1 MHHLAFKKTRFFSHH
16 MEANYNWEWNLP
28 LVYWP
33 HQDVTK
39 YITDKAIWDKK
50 YVCVCLCV
58 SVCSQKC
65 LWKWKPTLF
74 CTDVTWCDFM
84 ILLQRNRLQPWRL
97 LLCHVLPEHVQSL
110 SFAPNRGTTFIW
122 FWQTRKGRIVRCV
135 RFHYTN
141 TSMIVKTKWICLR
154 KVKNGWGKIKSSH
167 QFKNRGDM
175 PILVSSIASASFL
188 GSTMLSNILEMD
200 TIRSF

>member
-1 MHHLAFKKTRFFSHH
+1 MEFAFGVLTPSGCNKIYYRQSY
-16 MEANYNWEWNLP
+16 MRQE
-28 LVYWP
+28 
-33 HQDVTK
+33 
-39 YITDKAIWDKK
+39 
-50 YVCVCLCV
+50 VCVCV
-58 SVCSQKC
+58 SVCICVFSKMSMKMEAYSFLYRCYLMWLYDFTTKKQTA
-65 LWKWKPTLF
+65 TLE
-74 CTDVTWCDFM
+74 T
-84 ILLQRNRLQPWRL
+84 L
-97 LLCHVLPEHVQSL
+97 LLCYVLPEHVQSL
-110 SFAPNRGTTFIW
+110 SFAPNWRTTFIW

-154 KVKNGWGKIKSSH
+154 KVQNGWGKIKSSH

-175 PILVSSIASASFL
+175 PILVSAIASASFL

>member
-1 MHHLAFKKTRFFSHH
+1 MEFAFGVLTPSGCNKIYYRQSY
-16 MEANYNWEWNLP
+16 MRQE
-28 LVYWP
+28 VC
-33 HQDVTK
+33 
-39 YITDKAIWDKK
+39 
-50 YVCVCLCV
+50 VCVCLYVYLCV
-58 SVCSQKC
+58 LKNVYENGSLLSSVQM
-65 LWKWKPTLF
+65 LL
-74 CTDVTWCDFM
+74 DVTLWFYYKETDCN
-84 ILLQRNRLQPWRL
+84 LG
-97 LLCHVLPEHVQSL
+97 HSASL
-110 SFAPNRGTTFIW
+110 SCFAWACAEPFFCSKLKNYLYLILA
-122 FWQTRKGRIVRCV
+122 TRKGRIVRCV

-188 GSTMLSNILEMD
+188 GSTVLSNILEMD